1 MFQQDLFADH
11 ARGRGDP
18 CPPKPDRALD
28 LPDILER
35 LSVISERPRHAF
47 MVLNLIAKA
56 GGASGSA
63 GPFLKVDGR
72 AVPIREWLCDAL
84 APMAHRDPRRIAR
97 AAAVRA
103 ELEAAGTLPPDPDAA
118 ERAIDDEVLT
128 RVRRTGLT
136 HISRAV
142 SDLVRAGLIKRHYK
156 GYRVDHENRGAQR
169 HSVYTLLPDTRL
181 ALASAP
187 PADVAPLAASARTR
201 R

>member
-1 MFQQDLFADH
+1 MFQHDLFAD
-11 ARGRGDP
+11 P
-18 CPPKPDRALD
+18 PDRRRGSTPLRQERPLD
-28 LPDILER
+28 LPAILER
-35 LSVISERPRHAF
+35 LSSISERPRHAF

-56 GGASGSA
+56 GGASGRA
-63 GPFLKVDGR
+63 GPFVSIDGR
-72 AVPIREWLCDAL
+72 CVPIREWLCDAI

-103 ELEAAGTLPPDPDAA
+103 ELDAAGTLPSDPVAA
-118 ERAIDDEVLT
+118 VRLIDEEVRT

-142 SDLVRAGLIKRHYK
+142 SDLVRAGLIKRHYQ

-169 HSVYTLLPDTRL
+169 HAVYTLLPGTRS
-181 ALASAP
+181 ALAFGQAP
-187 PADVAPLAASARTR
+187 VMPQHAVGGARR